1 MPVNA
6 LAHVAVDAVVPAT
19 MIAETVAAIVKGEVS
34 SSGGKRGRPAT
45 SGAGNPELTS
55 VCPECGGVLV
65 EKDRAGMLQW
75 ECHVGHRYSPR
86 SLVDEQG
93 DRVEMALWTAV
104 RMLRDR
110 GALLA
115 RMADHA
121 ASRGQTRSARRF
133 RSQAEDASDQA
144 ELVLDALQ
152 RAASTMLRAVSEGED
167 EGHAEAEGAA

>member
-1 MPVNA
+1 
-6 LAHVAVDAVVPAT
+6 
-19 MIAETVAAIVKGEVS
+19 
-34 SSGGKRGRPAT
+34 
-45 SGAGNPELTS
+45 
-55 VCPECGGVLV
+55 
-65 EKDRAGMLQW
+65 
-75 ECHVGHRYSPR
+75 
-86 SLVDEQG
+86 
-93 DRVEMALWTAV
+93 MALWTAV